1 MSTGVDERISSQIAN
16 ALESGARTRLE
27 PWNALYAKE
36 RIRHPLRGT
45 SRANVRR
52 VSHAAA

>member
-1 MSTGVDERISSQIAN
+1 MSTDVDERISSQIMN
-16 ALESGARTRLE
+16 ELESGARSRLK
-27 PWNALYAKE
+27 PRNAVYAKE

>member
-1 MSTGVDERISSQIAN
+1 MSTGVDERISSQIVN
-16 ALESGARTRLE
+16 ECESGARSRLK
-27 PWNALYAKE
+27 PRNAVYAKE

-45 SRANVRR
+45 SRVDAES

>member
-16 ALESGARTRLE
+16 ELESGARTRLE

>member
-16 ALESGARTRLE
+16 QLESGARTRLE
-27 PWNALYAKE
+27 PWNALSAKE

-45 SRANVRR
+45 SRVDAES

>member
-1 MSTGVDERISSQIAN
+1 MSTDVYERISSQITN
-16 ALESGARTRLE
+16 KLESGVRIRIE
-27 PWNALYAKE
+27 PWNAVYAKE

-45 SRANVRR
+45 NRVDAES

>member
-16 ALESGARTRLE
+16 ELESGARSRLK
-27 PWNALYAKE
+27 PRNAVYAKE

-45 SRANVRR
+45 SRVDAES